1 MSNHGHGETIQ
12 CNKLVIISWPA
23 NINHRITGVL
33 ISKHG
38 KIKSSN
44 RSYWASRVTVL
55 VLYRYSSIFNTFY
68 STGFLIHLF
77 DFRVLVFGFNEY
89 FLNIINFSLIRAS
102 VYRGHKA
109 TSRSFDVCL
118 KWHTGCMYVFKKN
131 TYLGAVHKL
140 CRLGRVGGSPK
151 DQT

>member
-55 VLYRYSSIFNTFY
+55 VLYRYYSIFNTFY

-89 FLNIINFSLIRAS
+89 FPNFLNYINFSLILFIAVIKQR
-102 VYRGHKA
+102 RGPLM
-109 TSRSFDVCL
+109 FVWNDLQVCIFL
-118 KWHTGCMYVFKKN
+118 WFFLLT
-131 TYLGAVHKL
+131 
-140 CRLGRVGGSPK
+140 
-151 DQT
+151 